1 MAIRNL
7 LRRKLRSLLTL
18 IGIAIGVAAMVTLGA
33 LGAGLA
39 AGYQSMA
46 GGSQA
51 DLVLSQADAYDLT
64 LSIVE
69 EHIGNE
75 LLSMPEVRQVSGTI
89 MGNVSVDEGAKYFF
103 IFGHDPQGFAIEHFK
118 VIEGENLAETRARGK
133 PLLLGEVA
141 ADALNLEVGDA
152 IHLTGG
158 TFRIV
163 GIYETGDALED
174 GGAVIPLDQA
184 QALLQKHRLVGAFYI
199 KLRDTT
205 MIERLTEKVERQYPN
220 LNLATASEFG
230 DKQQMVDYLKGM
242 GWAVGAL
249 AIIVGGVGMTNT
261 ILMSVYERTREIGVF
276 RAVGWSRRRVLLLII
291 SESLTLALIGGA
303 IGLALGVVI
312 VLAIRDVPLFG
323 FIHGQ
328 FSANLFL
335 QALAIALFLGF
346 IGGLYPAWQASKLA
360 PLEAMRY
367 AGGGHSRNGKFNL
380 KIGSMTL
387 KNIFRQR
394 TRTFLT
400 LTAIGIGIGAVVAM
414 GGIFAGFTS
423 QMTDMLGSTN
433 AHLVA
438 VEADISDFGYS
449 AIDERV
455 GARLAAHPDI
465 DHVSGV
471 VLGILTN
478 VSEAP
483 FFILFGYHPQE
494 AAIAHYKVVEG
505 SPLLANRQALLG
517 RKASEMLGSEIGDTV
532 RLGDSIFRVVGIF
545 ETGVGYEEMG
555 AVVTRRDAQ
564 MATGKP
570 RQVSLYSI
578 ELDDPGKANEVRD
591 WLNENMS
598 EIDVSVTA
606 EFAENLPDMES
617 AAAMMGGLAFLMAL
631 VGAVGMTNT
640 ILMSVLERTRE
651 IGVFR
656 AVGWSRLRVLMM
668 ILKESL
674 LLGALGGVSGIIIGM
689 LLTRL
694 LGLIPSI
701 SGFMAANF
709 SISLIIQAMLIAL
722 FLGALGGIY
731 PAWRATRLQPVEAL
745 RYE

>member
-18 IGIAIGVAAMVTLGA
+18 IAIAIGVAAMVTLGA

-64 LSIVE
+64 LSIVD

-103 IFGHDPQGFAIEHFK
+103 IFGHDPQGFAIEHYK
-118 VIEGENLAETRARGK
+118 VIEGENLAEARVRGK
-133 PLLLGEVA
+133 PLLLGKVA
-141 ADALNLEVGDA
+141 ADALDLEVGDA
-152 IHLTGG
+152 MHLTGG

-199 KLRDTT
+199 KLRDTA
-205 MIERLTEKVERQYPN
+205 MNERLAEKVERQYPN
-220 LNLATASEFG
+220 LTLATASEFG
-230 DKQQMVDYLKGM
+230 DKQQMVDYLKGT

-291 SESLTLALIGGA
+291 SESMTLALIGGA
-303 IGLALGVVI
+303 IGVALGAAI

-328 FSANLFL
+328 FSAGLFI

-367 AGGGHSRNGKFNL
+367 AGGGHQRNSKFNIKL
-380 KIGSMTL
+380 GGMTF

-394 TRTFLT
+394 TRTILT

-465 DHVSGV
+465 AHVSGV

-478 VSEAP
+478 VGEAP

-494 AAIAHYKVVEG
+494 VAIAHYKVVEG
-505 SPLLANRQALLG
+505 SPLSANRQALLG

-564 MATGKP
+564 VATGKP

-578 ELDDPGKANEVRD
+578 ELNDPGKANEVRD
-591 WLNENMS
+591 WLNDNMS

-617 AAAMMGGLAFLMAL
+617 ATAMMGGLAFLMAL
-631 VGAVGMTNT
+631 VGAIGMTNT
-640 ILMSVLERTRE
+640 ILMSVMERTRE

-656 AVGWSRLRVLMM
+656 AVGWSRFRVLMM

-674 LLGALGGVSGIIIGM
+674 LLGALGGASGVLIGM
-689 LLTRL
+689 LLTKL
-694 LGLIPSI
+694 LALIPSI
-701 SGFMAANF
+701 SGLMAANF
-709 SISLIIQAMLIAL
+709 SISLILQALLIAL

-731 PAWRATRLQPVEAL
+731 PAWRATRMQPVEAL